1 MSLCPYLLSLL
12 TACYMQLC
20 APLGEKEWILQAE
33 RKIQKLIKSMGE
45 EGLELHPDVLADI
58 PGELGDCWK
67 I

>member
-1 MSLCPYLLSLL
+1 LGKRNGFFCP
-12 TACYMQLC
+12 A
-20 APLGEKEWILQAE
+20 KAE

>member
-1 MSLCPYLLSLL
+1 
-12 TACYMQLC
+12 MQLC